1 MSALTMRCDGSTSE
15 KRCSLTQLEVS
26 SIHASYDLSQ
36 VLFGVSFKVNAG
48 QCVSLIGRNGV
59 GKTTTMR
66 SIIGLTPSSQGRIIF
81 EGTDI
86 THLPTH
92 RIAKLGVAFVPE
104 ERHIFPEL
112 SVWENLDI
120 ARSPPKTSGPAW
132 TEEQVYQL
140 FPDLKDIQ
148 HRLGGVLSGGQQQML
163 TVARSLM
170 GNPSLLILDEPSEGL
185 APKVVE
191 TLRDRIT
198 LLKEGGM
205 SILLAE
211 QNLNFVLSLSD
222 QCHIMEKG
230 EIKFSGTP
238 SDLRKNPE
246 VKDKYLT
253 I

>member
-1 MSALTMRCDGSTSE
+1 
-15 KRCSLTQLEVS
+15 
-26 SIHASYDLSQ
+26 
-36 VLFGVSFKVNAG
+36 
-48 QCVSLIGRNGV
+48 
-59 GKTTTMR
+59 
-66 SIIGLTPSSQGRIIF
+66 
-81 EGTDI
+81 
-86 THLPTH
+86 
-92 RIAKLGVAFVPE
+92 
-104 ERHIFPEL
+104 
-112 SVWENLDI
+112 
-120 ARSPPKTSGPAW
+120 
-132 TEEQVYQL
+132 
-140 FPDLKDIQ
+140 
-148 HRLGGVLSGGQQQML
+148 ML

-230 EIKFSGTP
+230 ERKFSGTP
-238 SDLRKNPE
+238 SDLRKNLE

-253 I
+253 V

>member
-1 MSALTMRCDGSTSE
+1 MMP
-15 KRCSLTQLEVS
+15 QLEVKE
-26 SIHASYDLSQ
+26 IHASYDMSH
-36 VLFGVSFKVNAG
+36 VLFGVSFNVEPG

-66 SIIGLTPSSQGRIIF
+66 SIIGLTPAQEGQIIF

-86 THLPTH
+86 TRFPTH
-92 RIAKLGVAFVPE
+92 KIAKLGIAFVPE

-120 ARSPPKTSGPAW
+120 ARRQPRNGGTAW
-132 TEEQVYQL
+132 SEEEVYEL
-140 FPDLKDIQ
+140 FPDLEEIRE
-148 HRLGGVLSGGQQQML
+148 RLGGVLSGGQQQML

-170 GNPSLLILDEPSEGL
+170 GNPRLLILDEPSEGL

-191 TLRDRIT
+191 TLRERVT
-198 LLKEGGM
+198 RLKDGGM

-211 QNLNFVLSLSD
+211 QNLKFVLSLSD

-230 EIKFSGTP
+230 QIKYSGSP
-238 SDLRKNPE
+238 QELRK
-246 VKDKYLT
+246 DSQIQQKYLT
-253 I
+253 L

>member
-1 MSALTMRCDGSTSE
+1 MMP
-15 KRCSLTQLEVS
+15 QLEVKE
-26 SIHASYDLSQ
+26 IHASYDMSH
-36 VLFGVSFKVNAG
+36 VLFGVSFNVEAG

-66 SIIGLTPSSQGRIIF
+66 SIIGLTPAHEGQIIF

-86 THLPTH
+86 TRFPTH
-92 RIAKLGVAFVPE
+92 KIAKLGIAFVPE

-120 ARSPPKTSGPAW
+120 ARRQPLNGGTAW
-132 TEEQVYQL
+132 SEEEVYEL
-140 FPDLKDIQ
+140 FPDLEEIRE
-148 HRLGGVLSGGQQQML
+148 RLGGVLSGGQQQML

-170 GNPSLLILDEPSEGL
+170 GNPRLLILDEPSEGL

-191 TLRDRIT
+191 TLRERVT
-198 LLKEGGM
+198 RLKDGGM

-211 QNLNFVLSLSD
+211 QNLKFVLSLSD

-230 EIKFSGTP
+230 QIKYSGSP
-238 SDLRKNPE
+238 QELRK
-246 VKDKYLT
+246 DSQIQQKYLT
-253 I
+253 L

>member
-1 MSALTMRCDGSTSE
+1 MP
-15 KRCSLTQLEVS
+15 QLEIKE
-26 SIHASYDLSQ
+26 IHASYDMSH
-36 VLFGVSFKVNAG
+36 VLFGVSFNVEAG

-66 SIIGLTPSSQGRIIF
+66 SIIGLTPAHEGQIIF

-86 THLPTH
+86 TRFPTH
-92 RIAKLGVAFVPE
+92 KIAKLGIAFVPE

-120 ARSPPKTSGPAW
+120 ARRQPLNGGTAW
-132 TEEQVYQL
+132 SEKEVYEL
-140 FPDLKDIQ
+140 FPDLEEIRE
-148 HRLGGVLSGGQQQML
+148 RLGGVLSGGQQQML

-170 GNPSLLILDEPSEGL
+170 GNPRLLILDEPSEGL

-191 TLRDRIT
+191 TLRERVT
-198 LLKEGGM
+198 RLKDGGM

-211 QNLNFVLSLSD
+211 QNLRFVLSLSD

-230 EIKFSGTP
+230 QIKYSGSP
-238 SDLRKNPE
+238 QELRK
-246 VKDKYLT
+246 DFQIQQKYLT
-253 I
+253 L